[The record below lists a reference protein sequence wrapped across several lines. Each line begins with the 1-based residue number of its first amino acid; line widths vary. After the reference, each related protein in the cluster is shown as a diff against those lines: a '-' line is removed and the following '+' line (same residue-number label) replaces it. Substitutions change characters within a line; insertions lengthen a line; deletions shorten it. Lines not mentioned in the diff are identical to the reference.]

1 MENNY
6 APANKSCATSTIAR
20 LVYVYRLVE
29 FHDLEP
35 RLTAALAARC
45 HLAAADRDGGAAAVP

>member
-1 MENNY
+1 MHRLI
-6 APANKSCATSTIAR
+6 SHVRHAR
-20 LVYVYRLVE
+20 LPRSIYVYRLVE